1 MCSRATHD
9 APVTLGRLGFLARTE
24 IHTFA
29 LRWPRPGTCGLF
41 WAMRMPLVAVFLW
54 SCGAPETAPEPLHLN
69 SLSVLFPL
77 PPPGH
82 HDQLL
87 GPADMGAKGT
97 LLPIDIYNLAPPLV
111 QRRDRTEIYSHL
123 RVVSARFD
131 PCFPD
136 LAAAPENCAMQL
148 RLVLQPLETVA
159 GVTTTEDAA
168 LHLFYAID
176 WPSVY
181 ASLNALQKLAPESTP
196 DAPLSIHP
204 GLAAQGLS
212 GPYGQALRDLILTH
226 AGTDNL
232 TQITFMRV
240 KGFVLDQWDFGGF
253 ELIQRQPV
261 PIVGVTTATQTFVNV
276 AGISDE
282 DYVGRVDPEPSPADN
297 IIPAYDSLLF
307 RRASAE
313 VRQNVAQAVLRLEHP
328 GRHHPKTVDCVSC
341 HVANGAHLWL
351 DRNYPELN
359 LRQHPEH
366 YQSSLNLALVTQV
379 PRLTASLR
387 AFGYFDNKVAI
398 AQRTV
403 NETAAIA
410 EFLAR

>member
-1 MCSRATHD
+1 MCSRVTHD
-9 APVTLGRLGFLARTE
+9 DPVTLGRLGFLVRAGTR
-24 IHTFA
+24 TFA
-29 LRWPRPGTCGLF
+29 LKRGRPGVCALF
-41 WAMRMPLVAVFLW
+41 FAMRMPLVVVFLW
-54 SCGAPETAPEPLHLN
+54 SCGASETAPEPLHLN

-87 GPADMGAKGT
+87 GPADSGAKGP
-97 LLPIDIYNLAPPLV
+97 LLPADIYALAPPLV
-111 QRRDRTEIYSHL
+111 QRRDPAELYSHL

-136 LAAAPENCAMQL
+136 LAAAPENCEMQL
-148 RLVLQPLETVA
+148 RLVLQPLEAVA

-176 WPSVY
+176 WPSVH
-181 ASLNALQKLAPESTP
+181 ADLSALQNLAPEST
-196 DAPLSIHP
+196 AEGPLSIHP
-204 GLAAQGLS
+204 SLASQGLN
-212 GPYGQALRDLILTH
+212 GPYGQGLRELILTH

-232 TQITFMRV
+232 IQMTFMRV

-253 ELIQRQPV
+253 ELVQRQPV
-261 PIVGVTTATQTFVNV
+261 AIVGVATATQTFVNV

-282 DYVGRVDPEPSPADN
+282 DYVGRVAPEPNPADN

-313 VRQNVAQAVLRLEHP
+313 VRQNVAVAVLRLEHP

-359 LRQHPEH
+359 LRQHPER

-379 PRLTASLR
+379 PRLTAPLR